1 MQEGTVQWDP
11 IEINHQRSLV
21 TRLSFLC
28 FLTILV
34 ISLIKSI
41 SIAAQ
46 LWRFTPKLP
55 REIRGENEKADSL
68 AAAAIGVPHPI
79 EFAFR
84 TLGITEGHLHVL
96 EQANNKFH
104 HVCDVIAAK
113 TDSLKNLTHLTLLV
127 SALALVQGAITTLT
141 EIMKFKWV
149 GPAFLAGS
157 AAEILAPV
165 GWGLLLCASIYSLFS
180 LFGEALA
187 RRRARWNHFYATAK
201 SDLSAE
207 KA

>member
-11 IEINHQRSLV
+11 LAINHQTSLV
-21 TRLSFLC
+21 TRFSFIY

-84 TLGITEGHLHVL
+84 TLGITEGHLQVWH
-96 EQANNKFH
+96 KR
-104 HVCDVIAAK
+104 
-113 TDSLKNLTHLTLLV
+113 
-127 SALALVQGAITTLT
+127 TTSFT
-141 EIMKFKWV
+141 TF
-149 GPAFLAGS
+149 
-157 AAEILAPV
+157 
-165 GWGLLLCASIYSLFS
+165 
-180 LFGEALA
+180 
-187 RRRARWNHFYATAK
+187 AK
-201 SDLSAE
+201 SLLPKRIRSRI
-207 KA
+207 

>member
-11 IEINHQRSLV
+11 IAGNHQTSLV
-21 TRLSFLC
+21 TRSSFLC
-28 FLTILV
+28 LLTISV

-84 TLGITEGHLHVL
+84 TLGITEGQLQVL
-96 EQANNKFH
+96 AQANNKFH

-127 SALALVQGAITTLT
+127 SVLALVQGAITTLT
-141 EIMKFKWV
+141 ELMKFKWF
-149 GPAFLAGS
+149 GPAFIAGS
-157 AAEILAPV
+157 AAEILEPV
-165 GWGLLLCASIYSLFS
+165 GWGLLLCALIYSLFS

-207 KA
+207 KV